1 MNIHSSSRL
10 SGLDLIRSCAILFVI
25 AGHFS
30 MNTGFQSAIF
40 EGPSMFIQGTAK
52 FFFGMGVPLFLLLT
66 GYLNSKKEATWR
78 YYKGGIRVV
87 ASYLLFSIMTI
98 LFRKYYLGGEYSWLE
113 WGLQIFSFSA
123 IPYGWYIEM
132 WIGLFLL
139 TPFLNILYH
148 HIPDKKQKLVLLGS
162 LFLMTALPNLMNRYG
177 MHLVP
182 GFWAACFPLFFYFA
196 GSYIR
201 EYRPGISKIWGG
213 VVIFGIC
220 LINPVFNVFFLKNH
234 SMIQITGDPAGVFG
248 SIIVILF
255 FLMYYT
261 WNTHSLPLRKMLE
274 CISRVSL
281 DMYLCCYIFDVLLYP
296 IFKDLWKWNGSAQA
310 GWYLP
315 VIVPTLFL
323 CSFVTAWVKEKIFK
337 F

>member
-213 VVIFGIC
+213 GGNF
-220 LINPVFNVFFLKNH
+220 
-234 SMIQITGDPAGVFG
+234 
-248 SIIVILF
+248 
-255 FLMYYT
+255 
-261 WNTHSLPLRKMLE
+261 
-274 CISRVSL
+274 
-281 DMYLCCYIFDVLLYP
+281 
-296 IFKDLWKWNGSAQA
+296 
-310 GWYLP
+310 WYLP
-315 VIVPTLFL
+315 DQPCFQCILFKKSFHDTNYRRSCRSLWKYHRYPFLLNVLYMEHTLIASKKNAGMHL
-323 CSFVTAWVKEKIFK
+323 QSIFRHV
-337 F
+337 FMLLHI